1 MARTNAISISDGF
14 IPSKID
20 TPLDERSR
28 VKTFNEIADIPRP
41 YVGMVIYVE
50 DEDAYY
56 SVKSLKAK
64 NIGGIMVNNAQVN
77 EVKPFGGGIIVVD
90 SLNDTENI
98 GKGQLFA
105 HYTPDTKFTDAKV
118 QSLGIA
124 LGNDN
129 GFLVDKKDAKI
140 VRSFSISPMFS
151 TLYWIKFDGI
161 VNIEDI
167 VEVVFST
174 NNTRHT
180 LILRGSNSYAELYID
195 SKFAGNIDIWSVS
208 PGDTEYFNN
217 DNHFISYTRKR
228 REYKPDFSYDVTT
241 VIKHI
246 DINNYAEETAELE
259 QWLGNVLT
267 FSGGTPDTLEY
278 YSRTSNGIEKFGGNS
293 QSKGG
298 MPVVQFDLSLTDGEC
313 DMMPNTYYVL
323 GEANYLYL
331 YFSGADPSIVNEYC
345 CEFTAG
351 GNGCTLLLADDVL
364 WANGN
369 TPEIEGGKT
378 YQLSVVN
385 NLAIITEFR

>member
-77 EVKPFGGGIIVVD
+77 EVKPFGG
-90 SLNDTENI
+90 
-98 GKGQLFA
+98 
-105 HYTPDTKFTDAKV
+105 
-118 QSLGIA
+118 
-124 LGNDN
+124 
-129 GFLVDKKDAKI
+129 
-140 VRSFSISPMFS
+140 
-151 TLYWIKFDGI
+151 
-161 VNIEDI
+161 
-167 VEVVFST
+167 
-174 NNTRHT
+174 
-180 LILRGSNSYAELYID
+180 
-195 SKFAGNIDIWSVS
+195 
-208 PGDTEYFNN
+208 
-217 DNHFISYTRKR
+217 
-228 REYKPDFSYDVTT
+228 
-241 VIKHI
+241 
-246 DINNYAEETAELE
+246 
-259 QWLGNVLT
+259 
-267 FSGGTPDTLEY
+267 
-278 YSRTSNGIEKFGGNS
+278 NS

-313 DMMPNTYYVL
+313 AMMPNTYYVF

-385 NLAIITEFR
+385 NLAIITEF

>member
-105 HYTPDTKFTDAKV
+105 HYTPDTKFTGAKV
-118 QSLGIA
+118 QSLGIGVGDSDGY
-124 LGNDN
+124 L
-129 GFLVDKKDAKI
+129 LDKKDALAT
-140 VRSFSISPMFS
+140 RSIAINDSFDY
-151 TLYWIKFDGI
+151 LDWHQFDGI
-161 VNIEDI
+161 VHTYDI
-167 VEVVFST
+167 VEVVFS
-174 NNTRHT
+174 NENIRHT
-180 LILRGSNSYAELYID
+180 LEIGKNGILLYLD
-195 SKFAGNIDIWSVS
+195 NKMAGNIDIWSL
-208 PGDTEYFNN
+208 GAGTTEYF
-217 DNHFISYTRKR
+217 DIDLYLVSYTRKR
-228 REYKPDFSYDVTT
+228 MEIVDGTSNGLTT
-241 VIKHI
+241 TIKRI

-259 QWLGNVLT
+259 QWLGNVVS

-323 GEANYLYL
+323 GETNYLYL

-385 NLAIITEFR
+385 NLAIITEFK